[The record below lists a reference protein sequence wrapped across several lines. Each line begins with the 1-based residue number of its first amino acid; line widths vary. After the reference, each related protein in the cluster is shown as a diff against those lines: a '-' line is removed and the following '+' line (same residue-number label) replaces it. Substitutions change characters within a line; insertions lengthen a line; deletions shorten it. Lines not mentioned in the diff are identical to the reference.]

1 MSSQGFVY
9 NKNMSTK
16 GATVEVFLEAFKAMP
31 KKEQDIFLA
40 EMLKDKRMRE
50 DLIDLSIAE
59 DRAKGKSRSF
69 KEFIAAEVHYG

>member
-1 MSSQGFVY
+1 
-9 NKNMSTK
+9 MSTK
-16 GATVEVFLEAFKAMP
+16 GATAEVFLEAFKAMP

-59 DRAKGKSRSF
+59 DRAKSKSRSF
-69 KEFIAAEVHYG
+69 KEFIAA